1 MLHKTRPST
10 TLQIGDKSHKPFNDC
25 SSQKALICF
34 YLIVPL
40 VNFMSK
46 AKKPT
51 AEEEKKKKEYYA
63 KKEKKAAEV
72 KKKK

>member
-1 MLHKTRPST
+1 MTKAWMD
-10 TLQIGDKSHKPFNDC
+10 QINLSIL
-25 SSQKALICF
+25 SQVGNLLFTSANNS
-34 YLIVPL
+34 L
-40 VNFMSK
+40 VSFMSK

-72 KKKK
+72 KKK

>member
-1 MLHKTRPST
+1 MESNKL
-10 TLQIGDKSHKPFNDC
+10 FNLLKVRNLLLC
-25 SSQKALICF
+25 LCVNSI
-34 YLIVPL
+34 L
-40 VNFMSK
+40 VNFVSK

-51 AEEEKKKKEYYA
+51 AEEEKKKKEYYT